1 MRSLDVA
8 NYFIANYGG
17 QMRITNLGLNKLVYF
32 AQAEALKRQGTALF
46 LDRIEAW
53 EYGPVEP
60 LVYHSF
66 KRYGRGVIPVATEP
80 ISSCTL
86 QDMEIMDSVMESYGK
101 LTAYDLVKLSHKDG
115 GAWKARYTPNEDVEI
130 RIEDI
135 LASADVL
142 GEVDFGETLSANIDN
157 VRREWSNTIRLLE
170 DA

>member
-1 MRSLDVA
+1 
-8 NYFIANYGG
+8 
-17 QMRITNLGLNKLVYF
+17 
-32 AQAEALKRQGTALF
+32 
-46 LDRIEAW
+46 
-53 EYGPVEP
+53 
-60 LVYHSF
+60 
-66 KRYGRGVIPVATEP
+66 
-80 ISSCTL
+80 
-86 QDMEIMDSVMESYGK
+86 MDSVMESYGK